1 MKRGHGYR
9 IGTAAILGVLLLA
22 TVALGGCG
30 QSAADAYQQEIE
42 ALNLDTR
49 IVELFESYESI
60 YGAFGEEMTAAELQA
75 SREEVDVWQAEFDEL
90 VAEVRAVD
98 SADAE
103 VAAAHQHLVE
113 GLEYMG
119 QATQETYR
127 FFDLMEELIEIETA
141 IDEGQATDDMMDRLN
156 IIMEDTMDI
165 VFEVSRLIAEFEQSL
180 DQWDRSL
187 QEL

>member
-1 MKRGHGYR
+1 MKRGLGYR
-9 IGTAAILGVLLLA
+9 IGAAAILGVLLLA

-42 ALNLDTR
+42 ALDLDTR
-49 IVELFESYESI
+49 IVELFTRYESI
-60 YGAFGEEMTAAELQA
+60 YGTFGEEMTAEELQA
-75 SREEVDVWQAEFDEL
+75 SREEVDAWQAEFDEL
-90 VAEVRAVD
+90 VAEVRAVESGD
-98 SADAE
+98 AD

-119 QATQETYR
+119 EATQETYR

-156 IIMEDTMDI
+156 TIMEDTMDI
-165 VFEVSRLIAEFEQSL
+165 VFEVSRLITEFEQSL
-180 DQWDRSL
+180 NEWERSL
-187 QEL
+187 EQL